1 MSSGIHEQQHCC
13 NKPAIKPGISLEA
26 GTRVLAVYSKVPA
39 PPNTKI
45 NFQTNFP
52 CLINLGKSF
61 TLKKTYKSLQFL
73 YMKALDLKTHQSWNK
88 KFRNFLK
95 QLNPSVET
103 KDEWHPHFK
112 SFLCTKKFP
121 LLIII
126 LNARNYQP
134 EKMILQNKV
143 RKKLGYFRVTFGIMN
158 LSKTGSNLEVCLA
171 HNYILLKP
179 NQAFLGSYICTTS

>member
-1 MSSGIHEQQHCC
+1 M
-13 NKPAIKPGISLEA
+13 EA
-26 GTRVLAVYSKVPA
+26 RIRILALVYSVYSILPA
-39 PPNTKI
+39 PPNGKV

-52 CLINLGKSF
+52 CLINLGQPLIYF
-61 TLKKTYKSLQFL
+61 KKPAKSLIFVHVSIGLENSPVLEQEVWEFPQV
-73 YMKALDLKTHQSWNK
+73 AQSICRNK
-88 KFRNFLK
+88 GYTVASTF
-95 QLNPSVET
+95 Q
-103 KDEWHPHFK
+103 
-112 SFLCTKKFP
+112 KFP

-143 RKKLGYFRVTFGIMN
+143 RKKLGHFRVTFGIIN

-171 HNYILLKP
+171 HYILLKP